1 MERLNLRALM
11 FEDAQLPIHRS
22 QQSMAAVS
30 ELLRCVREA
39 AESHGIAVVQVSP
52 HLTTRQHIACGHIN
66 PPATGAVVHCKGCGL
81 AYDPD
86 ENAARQIAQRA
97 FGPQSADRLNMS
109 RSDAATPAVASQA
122 PEAHLSTE
130 SVDNRA

>member
-1 MERLNLRALM
+1 MGAFTVAMLPMMITRRRIGRAEGAILLLGY
-11 FEDAQLPIHRS
+11 AAY
-22 QQSMAAVS
+22 MAF
-30 ELLRCVREA
+30 LYIDR
-39 AESHGIAVVQVSP
+39 IA
-52 HLTTRQHIACGHIN
+52 
-66 PPATGAVVHCKGCGL
+66 PATGAVVHCKGCGL